1 MKGIINLL
9 RVLLIGVWGLAL
21 TVCVSLYFDAHSP
34 RQLPGG
40 HAPWTVADS
49 AMEPSYCKGDLAI
62 LNMKQAAKP
71 GDAVLVK
78 GEAGPLFR
86 RIIGVTEDQYIFKG
100 DGGEESFLA
109 GPQAVTGVCVAYLP
123 GCGAAAAFLYSL
135 PGILLVAAAG
145 LTLIILPGR
154 LSRDK
159 RVAPAQPVQPVAS
172 PEEAPRAQRPQRA
185 VPRSQPVE
193 RPRRAGEAEPPGQV
207 QRSSRGGYKPRH

>member
-9 RVLLIGVWGLAL
+9 RVLLIGVWGLVL

-49 AMEPSYCKGDLAI
+49 AMEPTYRKGDLAI
-62 LNMKQAAKP
+62 LDMKQAAEP

-78 GEAGPLFR
+78 GETGPLFR
-86 RIIGVTEDQYIFKG
+86 RIIGTTGDQYIFKG

-123 GCGAAAAFLYSL
+123 GCGDAAAFFYSL
-135 PGILLVAAAG
+135 PGLLVVAAVG
-145 LTLIILPGR
+145 LALIILPGR
-154 LSRDK
+154 LSEDK
-159 RVAPAQPVQPVAS
+159 KAAPK
-172 PEEAPRAQRPQRA
+172 AP
-185 VPRSQPVE
+185 QPVE
-193 RPRRAGEAEPPGQV
+193 PAASPDGPPRPARAP
-207 QRSSRGGYKPRH
+207 RDRYTPRH

>member
-86 RIIGVTEDQYIFKG
+86 R
-100 DGGEESFLA
+100 
-109 GPQAVTGVCVAYLP
+109 VCVAYLP

-135 PGILLVAAAG
+135 PGILLVAAVG

-159 RVAPAQPVQPVAS
+159 RVAPAQPVQPAAS
-172 PEEAPRAQRPQRA
+172 PERAPRAQRPQRA

>member
-123 GCGAAAAFLYSL
+123 GCGVFIQPAGHSPSGRCGAGIDYSAREAKR
-135 PGILLVAAAG
+135 GQK
-145 LTLIILPGR
+145 GR
-154 LSRDK
+154 
-159 RVAPAQPVQPVAS
+159 P
-172 PEEAPRAQRPQRA
+172 
-185 VPRSQPVE
+185 
-193 RPRRAGEAEPPGQV
+193 
-207 QRSSRGGYKPRH
+207 

>member
-135 PGILLVAAAG
+135 PGILLVTDHSPWEAEQRQEGCPCSAG
-145 LTLIILPGR
+145 SASRQPGEGSQSPEAPEGCPPVPTGREAPPGR
-154 LSRDK
+154 
-159 RVAPAQPVQPVAS
+159 
-172 PEEAPRAQRPQRA
+172 
-185 VPRSQPVE
+185 
-193 RPRRAGEAEPPGQV
+193 
-207 QRSSRGGYKPRH
+207 GG